1 MGFEYILEPFSY
13 DFMVRSLLVAVMVG
27 VMLPLLGAY
36 VINRNMEFMGDAIAH
51 ASLPGLIIGLILGVS
66 VFVASIP
73 SSILIALLIG
83 YLINKSRLGE
93 GTSIGIIFS
102 SMFALGFILLSIFD
116 DIALSVEDVLLGQ
129 ILGVSDF
136 DVYITLI
143 LTVIVIVTLLF
154 LHKQFLFLAFDPA
167 GAKVSGLNTQLLNN
181 IFLILLALSIMG
193 SLQSVGII
201 LLLSMLI
208 TPAAAAKIV
217 MKNFYALMIVGSL
230 FGVLSSVSGLYL
242 SYYLDLPSGPSM
254 ALSATCVFVVVWSLR
269 KSLMYGK

>member
-1 MGFEYILEPFSY
+1 MGFEYFLEPFSY

-73 SSILIALLIG
+73 SSVLIALLIG
-83 YLINKSRLGE
+83 YLINKSSLGE
-93 GTSIGIIFS
+93 GTAIGIIFS

-116 DIALSVEDVLLGQ
+116 HIALSVEDVLLGQ

-136 DVYITLI
+136 DVYVTLV
-143 LTVIVIVTLLF
+143 LTGIVIVTLLVF
-154 LHKQFLFLAFDPA
+154 HKQFLFLAFDPV

-230 FGVLSSVSGLYL
+230 FGVISSVSGLYL

-254 ALSATCVFVVVWSLR
+254 ALSATSIFVVVWSLR
-269 KSLMYGK
+269 KGLMYGK

>member
-1 MGFEYILEPFSY
+1 MGFEYFLEPFSY
-13 DFMVRSLLVAVMVG
+13 DFMVRSLLVSVMVG

-143 LTVIVIVTLLF
+143 LTLIVIVTLLF
-154 LHKQFLFLAFDPA
+154 LHKQFLFLAFDPV

>member
-1 MGFEYILEPFSY
+1 MGFEYFLEPFSY

-143 LTVIVIVTLLF
+143 LTLIVIVTLLF
-154 LHKQFLFLAFDPA
+154 LHKQFLFLAFDPV

>member
-1 MGFEYILEPFSY
+1 MGFEYFLEPFSY
-13 DFMVRSLLVAVMVG
+13 DFMVRSLIVAMMVG

-73 SSILIALLIG
+73 SSVLIALLIG
-83 YLINKSRLGE
+83 YLINKSSLGE
-93 GTSIGIIFS
+93 GTAIGIIFS

-116 DIALSVEDVLLGQ
+116 HIALSVEDVLLGQ

-136 DVYITLI
+136 DVYITLV
-143 LTVIVIVTLLF
+143 LTGIVIVTLLVF
-154 LHKQFLFLAFDPA
+154 HKQFLFLAFDPV

-230 FGVLSSVSGLYL
+230 FGVISSVSGLYL

-254 ALSATCVFVVVWSLR
+254 ALSATSIFVVVWSLR
-269 KSLMYGK
+269 KGLMYGK

>member
-1 MGFEYILEPFSY
+1 MGFEYFLEPFSY

-167 GAKVSGLNTQLLNN
+167 GAKVSGLNTELLNN

>member
-129 ILGVSDF
+129 ILGVSNF

-143 LTVIVIVTLLF
+143 LTLIVIVTLLF

>member
-1 MGFEYILEPFSY
+1 MGFENILEPFSY
-13 DFMVRSLLVAVMVG
+13 DFMVRSLLVAIMVG

-167 GAKVSGLNTQLLNN
+167 GAKVSGLNTELLNN

>member
-1 MGFEYILEPFSY
+1 MGFEYFLEPFSY

-154 LHKQFLFLAFDPA
+154 LHKQFLFLAFDPV

>member
-1 MGFEYILEPFSY
+1 MGFEYFLEPFSY

>member
-1 MGFEYILEPFSY
+1 MGFEYFLEPFSY

-143 LTVIVIVTLLF
+143 LTLIVIVTLLF

>member
-1 MGFEYILEPFSY
+1 M
-13 DFMVRSLLVAVMVG
+13 
-27 VMLPLLGAY
+27 
-36 VINRNMEFMGDAIAH
+36 
-51 ASLPGLIIGLILGVS
+51 
-66 VFVASIP
+66 
-73 SSILIALLIG
+73 
-83 YLINKSRLGE
+83 
-93 GTSIGIIFS
+93 
-102 SMFALGFILLSIFD
+102 
-116 DIALSVEDVLLGQ
+116 LGQ

-143 LTVIVIVTLLF
+143 LTLIVIVTLLF

-167 GAKVSGLNTQLLNN
+167 GAKVSGLNTELLNN

>member
-1 MGFEYILEPFSY
+1 
-13 DFMVRSLLVAVMVG
+13 MVG

>member
-1 MGFEYILEPFSY
+1 MGFENILEPFSY

-129 ILGVSDF
+129 ILGVSNF

-143 LTVIVIVTLLF
+143 LTLIVIVTLLF

>member
-1 MGFEYILEPFSY
+1 MGFEYFLEPFSY
-13 DFMVRSLLVAVMVG
+13 DFMVRSLMVAMMVG

-73 SSILIALLIG
+73 SSVLIALLIG
-83 YLINKSRLGE
+83 YLINKSSLGE
-93 GTSIGIIFS
+93 GTAIGIIFS

-116 DIALSVEDVLLGQ
+116 HIALSVEDVLLGQ

-136 DVYITLI
+136 DVYVTLV
-143 LTVIVIVTLLF
+143 LTGIVIVTLLVF
-154 LHKQFLFLAFDPA
+154 HKQFLFLAFDPV

-230 FGVLSSVSGLYL
+230 FGVISSVSGLYL

-254 ALSATCVFVVVWSLR
+254 ALSATSIFVVVWSLR
-269 KSLMYGK
+269 KGLMYGK

>member
-1 MGFEYILEPFSY
+1 MGFEYFLEPFSY

-143 LTVIVIVTLLF
+143 LTLIVIVTLLF
-154 LHKQFLFLAFDPA
+154 LHKQFLFLAFDPV

-269 KSLMYGK
+269 KSLMY

>member
-1 MGFEYILEPFSY
+1 MGFEYFLEPFSY

-154 LHKQFLFLAFDPA
+154 LHKQFLFLAFDPV
-167 GAKVSGLNTQLLNN
+167 GAKVSGLNTELLNN

>member
-1 MGFEYILEPFSY
+1 MGFENILEPFSY
-13 DFMVRSLLVAVMVG
+13 DFMVRSLLVAIMVG

-129 ILGVSDF
+129 ILGVSNF

-143 LTVIVIVTLLF
+143 LTLIVIVTLLF

>member
-1 MGFEYILEPFSY
+1 MGFEYFLEPFSY

-143 LTVIVIVTLLF
+143 LTLIVIVTLLF

-181 IFLILLALSIMG
+181 IFLILLALSITG

-230 FGVLSSVSGLYL
+230 FGVIASVSGLYF

>member
-1 MGFEYILEPFSY
+1 MGFENILEPFSY
-13 DFMVRSLLVAVMVG
+13 DFMVRSLLVAIMVG

>member
-1 MGFEYILEPFSY
+1 MGFENILEPFSY
-13 DFMVRSLLVAVMVG
+13 DFMVRSLLVAIMVG

-129 ILGVSDF
+129 ILGVSNF

-143 LTVIVIVTLLF
+143 LTLIVIVTLLF

-167 GAKVSGLNTQLLNN
+167 GAKVSGLNTELLNN

-254 ALSATCVFVVVWSLR
+254 ALSATCVFVVVLSLR

>member
-167 GAKVSGLNTQLLNN
+167 GAKVSGLNTELLNN

>member
-73 SSILIALLIG
+73 SSVLIALLIG
-83 YLINKSRLGE
+83 YLINKSSLGE
-93 GTSIGIIFS
+93 GTAIGIIFS

-116 DIALSVEDVLLGQ
+116 HIALSVEDVLLGQ

-136 DVYITLI
+136 DVYVTLV
-143 LTVIVIVTLLF
+143 LTGIVIVTLLVF
-154 LHKQFLFLAFDPA
+154 HKQFLFLAFDPV

-230 FGVLSSVSGLYL
+230 FGVISSVSGLYL

-254 ALSATCVFVVVWSLR
+254 ALSATSIFVVVWSLR
-269 KSLMYGK
+269 KGLMYGK

>member
-1 MGFEYILEPFSY
+1 MGFEYFLEPFSY

-129 ILGVSDF
+129 ILGVSNF

-143 LTVIVIVTLLF
+143 LTLIVIVTLLF

>member
-1 MGFEYILEPFSY
+1 MVFEYFLEPFSY
-13 DFMVRSLLVAVMVG
+13 DFMVRSLIVAMMVG

-73 SSILIALLIG
+73 SSVLIALLIG
-83 YLINKSRLGE
+83 YLINKSSLGE
-93 GTSIGIIFS
+93 GTAIGIIFS

-116 DIALSVEDVLLGQ
+116 HIALSVEDVLLGQ

-136 DVYITLI
+136 DVYITLV
-143 LTVIVIVTLLF
+143 LTGIVIVTLLVF
-154 LHKQFLFLAFDPA
+154 HKQFLFLAFDPV

-230 FGVLSSVSGLYL
+230 FGVISSVSGLYL

-254 ALSATCVFVVVWSLR
+254 ALSATSIFVVVWSLR
-269 KSLMYGK
+269 KGLMYGK